1 MNQKPRLWTKDFL
14 IISLSNFLL
23 FISFYILM
31 VTLAVYS
38 IDKFHA
44 SQSEA
49 GLASSIFVLGAVMVR
64 PIAGKM
70 IDKIGKKKLLMIG
83 LVLFLVMMLLY
94 FPVNSLPLMLLIRFI
109 HGFAF
114 GIGSTATGTIA
125 ADIIPASRRGE
136 GLGYFATSMNLAM
149 AVGPFLGLLIS
160 QNFDQVMIFVVTTV
174 FSVVAIL
181 SDDLFT
187 HTKSPSANKEY
198 SNEE

>member
-1 MNQKPRLWTKDFL
+1 
-14 IISLSNFLL
+14 
-23 FISFYILM
+23 
-31 VTLAVYS
+31 
-38 IDKFHA
+38 
-44 SQSEA
+44 
-49 GLASSIFVLGAVMVR
+49 MVR

-70 IDKIGKKKLLMIG
+70 IDKVGKKKLLMIG

-94 FPVNSLPLMLLIRFI
+94 FPVNSLPLLLLIRFI

-125 ADIIPASRRGE
+125 AYIIPASRRGE

-160 QNFDQVMIFVVTTV
+160 QNFDQVMIFVITTV

-181 SDDLFT
+181 ATIFLRTPKVQVETKNIQPKNKVHIRDFLKKHHSDRHPCCHFWFCIL
-187 HTKSPSANKEY
+187 
-198 SNEE
+198 

>member
-14 IISLSNFLL
+14 MVSLSNFLL

-174 FSVVAIL
+174 FQ
-181 SDDLFT
+181 
-187 HTKSPSANKEY
+187 
-198 SNEE
+198 